1 MTLVKEAISAVIDE
15 NGNFNFEKDKLTYF
29 KEIKTYS
36 IDKLDKEVQK
46 YNLSN
51 DERVGKLNKYEKI
64 QYIKCLLSDTFVY
77 TDNGTISNEARK
89 KLLISLNKVF
99 IKTLEKELN
108 FKRNIDI
115 VIFKSLDVYKSK
127 KQKNRF

>member
-36 IDKLDKEVQK
+36 ID
-46 YNLSN
+46 
-51 DERVGKLNKYEKI
+51 ERVGKRNKWEKI

-99 IKTLEKELN
+99 FKTLEM
-108 FKRNIDI
+108 
-115 VIFKSLDVYKSK
+115 YKSK
-127 KQKNRF
+127 KQKDIL

>member
-15 NGNFNFEKDKLTYF
+15 NGNFNFKKDRLTYF

-36 IDKLDKEVQK
+36 IDKLNKEVQK

-51 DERVGKLNKYEKI
+51 DERVEKLNKWEKI

-77 TDNGTISNEARK
+77 TNNGTISNENRK
-89 KLLISLNKVF
+89 RLLISLNKVF
-99 IKTLEKELN
+99 FEALE
-108 FKRNIDI
+108 R
-115 VIFKSLDVYKSK
+115 YKSK
-127 KQKNRF
+127 K

>member
-51 DERVGKLNKYEKI
+51 DERVGKLNKWEKI

-99 IKTLEKELN
+99 FKTLEM
-108 FKRNIDI
+108 
-115 VIFKSLDVYKSK
+115 YKSK
-127 KQKNRF
+127 KQKDIL